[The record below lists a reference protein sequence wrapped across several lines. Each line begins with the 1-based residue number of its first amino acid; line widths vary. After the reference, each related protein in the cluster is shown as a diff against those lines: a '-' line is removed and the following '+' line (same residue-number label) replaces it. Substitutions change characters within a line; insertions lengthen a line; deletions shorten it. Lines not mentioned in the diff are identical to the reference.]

1 MNDHRQFQS
10 LMIDAYYNELNE
22 KETKWFAEHLETC
35 SNCKLEYSNLVK
47 TLFLAMQN
55 RPSAI
60 TGNNNLDDFWSKL
73 ETKLDSQTDLP
84 GNIVRLPTWS
94 YQVAAA
100 VILIVTGFL
109 VGKIFYDSSSVIE
122 KPVAAVDGNQN
133 TASPENKIP
142 VQTVSLDERTQ
153 KYFDKSKVMM
163 MAIANFDVKTDD
175 PFVLNVGYQKRI
187 SREMITEA
195 ADLKKDL
202 EKSDKK
208 QLKKLVSDLE
218 MILLQIANLE
228 SEKDLPGIELIKSSV
243 DRRALLMKINIQE
256 MKGGDIKSVSK
267 GKKETGI

>member
-1 MNDHRQFQS
+1 MNDHKQFQS

-22 KETKWFAEHLETC
+22 TEKKWFASHLEIC
-35 SNCKLEYSNLVK
+35 SDCKLNYSNLVQ
-47 TLFLAMQN
+47 TLILTKQN
-55 RPSAI
+55 RPSQYSDE
-60 TGNNNLDDFWSKL
+60 NNLDDFWAKL
-73 ETKLDSQTDLP
+73 ETKLDDQPDIP
-84 GNIVRLPTWS
+84 NNIVRFPTWS

-109 VGKIFYDSSSVIE
+109 VGKIFYDSSSEIARPIAE
-122 KPVAAVDGNQN
+122 NQKDKN
-133 TASPENKIP
+133 PESSESKIP

-256 MKGGDIKSVSK
+256 MKGGEIKSTSK
-267 GKKETGI
+267 KKNETGI

>member
-1 MNDHRQFQS
+1 MNDHKQFQS
-10 LMIDAYYNELNE
+10 LMIDAFYSELNE
-22 KETKWFAEHLETC
+22 TETSWFAEHLETC
-35 SNCKLEYSNLVK
+35 SSCKLEYSNLVQ
-47 TLFLAMQN
+47 TLTLAKQN
-55 RPSAI
+55 RPTAVSE
-60 TGNNNLDDFWSKL
+60 NNNLDDFWLKL
-73 ETKLDSQTDLP
+73 ETKLDEEAELP
-84 GNIVRLPTWS
+84 THIVRLPNWS

-109 VGKIFYDSSSVIE
+109 VGKIFYDSSTVTE
-122 KPVAAVDGNQN
+122 KPVAAVDEKQN
-133 TASPENKIP
+133 TESAENKIP

-256 MKGGDIKSVSK
+256 MKGGDIRSVSK
-267 GKKETGI
+267 RKKESGI